1 MKGAAALIRLGTYEV
16 ETLQKRLAEV
26 GVRRAMSEMRIA
38 SLDAEAEVEAAHARQ
53 YAEAGIYMAG
63 FREGWR
69 QRRERVFADLNG
81 VTLEEQGAREALN
94 RAFES
99 LKKVE
104 HVAAIAAAADAR
116 EAAKR
121 ESAQLDELALRRAVN
136 G

>member
-26 GVRRAMSEMRIA
+26 GVRRAMCEMRIA
-38 SLDAEAEVEAAHARQ
+38 TLDAEAEVEAAHARE

-69 QRRERVFADLNG
+69 QRRATALSDLNG
-81 VTLEEQGAREALN
+81 ATMEEQGAREALN

>member
-26 GVRRAMSEMRIA
+26 GVRRAMCEMRIA
-38 SLDAEAEVEAAHARQ
+38 TLDAEAEVETAHARQ

-69 QRRERVFADLNG
+69 QRRAAALSDLNG
-81 VTLEEQGAREALN
+81 ATMEEQRAREALTL
-94 RAFES
+94 AFES

-136 G
+136 A